1 MRGELQNERGK
12 CNIWRC
18 GTIPSIKNGDDLLTR
33 AQTKILIADD
43 DMMVRTTVSKILEMF
58 GHDVIT
64 ASDGR
69 GVIDAV
75 DDSFD
80 VIILD
85 INMPEMDGFET
96 INALNDLEYEIPVLF
111 LTGAGSMDYAVRAI
125 NLGAYDFL
133 TKPIEDLDIFNVKI
147 RRAIE
152 KRMYVL
158 QEKRYKESL
167 EDDIQKKADLLE
179 EQNRLLLTYSNSLEN
194 ATVQL
199 MSSLQNAME
208 EKDGYT
214 AGHTM
219 RVTKYALMLGMAM
232 GLPEKDILILRRA
245 AQFHDIGKLVID
257 LSCIQKPGKL
267 TEEEWLL
274 IKKHP
279 SVGANIIQPLGF
291 MEREQFIIRHHHERM
306 DGKGYPDGL
315 RGEDLDE
322 LTKILIVVDS
332 YDAMT
337 SRRNY
342 RHNMKME
349 EALGELI
356 RCSGSQFDQATV
368 EIFARSMVDYT
379 PAKNEIPLEFM
390 EKISNRG
397 RMVPASLESYR
408 RLGSPDIYYEN
419 LKSRS

>member
-1 MRGELQNERGK
+1 MKYGK
-12 CNIWRC
+12 
-18 GTIPSIKNGDDLLTR
+18 SS
-33 AQTKILIADD
+33 ILIADD
-43 DMMVRTTVSKILEMF
+43 DVMVRATVSKILQMF
-58 GHDVIT
+58 GHYVDTVG
-64 ASDGR
+64 DGHSLLEL
-69 GVIDAV
+69 V
-75 DDSFD
+75 DDTYD

-85 INMPEMDGFET
+85 INMPELDGFET
-96 INALNDLEYEIPVLF
+96 LERLNLLDLDIPVLF
-111 LTGAGSMDYAVRAI
+111 LTGAGSMDYALKAI

-152 KRMYVL
+152 KREYVL
-158 QEKRYKESL
+158 KEKKYKEDL
-167 EDDIQKKADLLE
+167 EDDIRAKAKKLE
-179 EQNRLLLTYSNSLEN
+179 EQNKLLLSYSNSLEN

-199 MSSLQNAME
+199 MASMQNAME
-208 EKDGYT
+208 EKDFYT
-214 AGHTM
+214 AGHSM
-219 RVTKYALMLGMAM
+219 RVTDYALMLGLAVE
-232 GLPEKDILILRRA
+232 LPESEILVLKRA

-274 IKKHP
+274 IRKHP

-315 RGEDLDE
+315 FGNQLDD

-342 RHNMKME
+342 RTNMTME
-349 EALGELI
+349 QAVEELY
-356 RCSGSQFDQATV
+356 RCSGTQFDPIIV
-368 EIFARSMVDYT
+368 EYFSRNIVD
-379 PAKNEIPLEFM
+379 F
-390 EKISNRG
+390 
-397 RMVPASLESYR
+397 
-408 RLGSPDIYYEN
+408 SPDREKFFSLSDQN
-419 LKSRS
+419 N

>member
-1 MRGELQNERGK
+1 MVN
-12 CNIWRC
+12 
-18 GTIPSIKNGDDLLTR
+18 KNNS
-33 AQTKILIADD
+33 KILIADD
-43 DMMVRTTVSKILEMF
+43 DVMVRSTVSKILEMF
-58 GHDVIT
+58 GHRVET
-64 ASDGR
+64 VEDGT
-69 GVIDAV
+69 GVVDII

-96 INALNDLEYEIPVLF
+96 IKVLNELGHEIPVLF
-111 LTGAGSMDYAVRAI
+111 LTGAGSMDYAVKAI

-158 QEKRYKESL
+158 QERQYKESL
-167 EDDIQKKADLLE
+167 EDDIREKAKQLEAKNKLLMS
-179 EQNRLLLTYSNSLEN
+179 YSNSLEN

-208 EKDGYT
+208 EKDYYT
-214 AGHTM
+214 AGHTK
-219 RVTKYALMLGMAM
+219 RVTEYAVMLGKAM
-232 GLPEKDILILRRA
+232 GINNQDLVVLRRA

-267 TEEEWLL
+267 NDEEWEL

-279 SVGANIIQPLGF
+279 SVGANIIKPLGF
-291 MEREQFIIRHHHERM
+291 MEQEIFIIRHHHERE

-315 RGEDLDE
+315 LGKDLNE

-342 RHNMKME
+342 RRNLSME
-349 EALGELI
+349 EAISELYG
-356 RCSGSQFDQATV
+356 CAGNQFDPSVVEYFAKAIVDFTPTDTV
-368 EIFARSMVDYT
+368 FSEEY
-379 PAKNEIPLEFM
+379 LERVTIN
-390 EKISNRG
+390 KI
-397 RMVPASLESYR
+397 EQ
-408 RLGSPDIYYEN
+408 
-419 LKSRS
+419 